1 MPYSHMGNPH
11 YHRRKIVSLL
21 SSEWNQ
27 VGPTLYRYQALILSY
42 IFDTNAGNL
51 INKMLF

>member
-21 SSEWNQ
+21 SSEWYQ
-27 VGPTLYRYQALILSY
+27 VVPIFYLRQAIILSY
-42 IFDTNAGNL
+42 TFDQNTRYL
-51 INKMLF
+51 IIKV